1 METDENLDSAR
12 SVQGSQRLAP
22 PWTRGP
28 RPRLQSL
35 AIPVVGPSGL
45 PAPPLLWAE
54 PLGAEVTPPFQATLS
69 TRRNNSNGHERF
81 MEPGTVPRAAI
92 HFLIQFYL
100 RGVETT
106 ETLIGH

>member
-1 METDENLDSAR
+1 
-12 SVQGSQRLAP
+12 
-22 PWTRGP
+22 
-28 RPRLQSL
+28 
-35 AIPVVGPSGL
+35 
-45 PAPPLLWAE
+45 
-54 PLGAEVTPPFQATLS
+54 
-69 TRRNNSNGHERF
+69 